1 MSFNLHRIFG
11 ALCLGLCLWACEV
24 VPKPAAFDLEI
35 LETNAIVEDECVL
48 LKARV
53 NYRIADPVQCGFLYG
68 LSEDSLTKCLSESIN
83 GRFFSVTVS
92 GLEYSKEYIY
102 RAFVS
107 NGRNTIYSQTG
118 TFIAPS
124 KQSAGGAVGEEE
136 ETETFYV
143 ELSHL
148 HQSCIFAI
156 FPSDCALDG
165 YQFCDWIGGVGCA
178 NGAIGISASENKTF
192 EARSASL
199 IFSIDQREYTV
210 HVTQHSGLDIVDFK
224 DPQIKEICVSA
235 WDSNSD
241 GELWYHEVAAVTE
254 LNPALFA
261 GVDFA
266 SFEELKFFYNVSLS
280 DYLFEGSSVVSV
292 SLPSGYHKGTG
303 KGIFKDC
310 RYLENVDLVGARNVE
325 AEAFMNCSSLKR
337 VPRMRVD
344 GERAFM
350 GCAALEEVV
359 QRDYSV
365 PEMAFKNCSNLRSF
379 SFDPL
384 PELPENETVGKEAF
398 YGCTSLAE
406 ITIPRKV
413 VSIDIRA
420 FYGCSSLK
428 SVYFSSI
435 TPPSLGTD
443 AFAGTHPDLKFHVP
457 APLVSTYK
465 SAWPELS
472 DRIVAAE

>member
-11 ALCLGLCLWACEV
+11 ALCLGLCLWACEG
-24 VPKPAAFDLEI
+24 VPKPVAFDLEI

-53 NYRIADPVQCGFLYG
+53 NSIIADPVQCGFLYG
-68 LSEDSLTKCLSESIN
+68 LSEDSLTKCLSESSN
-83 GRFFSVTVS
+83 GRFSVTVS

-124 KQSAGGAVGEEE
+124 KQSADGAVGEEE

-148 HQSCIFAI
+148 HQLCYFAV

-165 YQFCDWIGGVGCA
+165 SQFGDWIGRVGCA
-178 NGAIGISASENKTF
+178 NGEIGFSVTENKTF

-199 IFSIDQREYTV
+199 IFYIDQREYTV
-210 HVTQHSGLDIVDFK
+210 NVTQHSSLDIVDFK

-254 LNPALFA
+254 LNPALLA
-261 GVDFA
+261 GVDFV
-266 SFEELKFFYNVSLS
+266 SFEELKFFNNVSLS

-292 SLPSGYHKGTG
+292 SLPSGYGKCGTG

-310 RYLENVDLVGARNVE
+310 RYLENVDLGGRDVE

-337 VPRMRVD
+337 VPRMSVV

-359 QRDYSV
+359 QRCYSV

-379 SFDPL
+379 SFDPD
-384 PELPENETVGKEAF
+384 PYHPENETVGKEAF

-406 ITIPRKV
+406 ITIHREV

-443 AFAGTHPDLKFHVP
+443 AFAGTHPDLKFYVP
-457 APLVSTYK
+457 APLVGIYK
-465 SAWPELS
+465 SAWPDLA

>member
-11 ALCLGLCLWACEV
+11 ALCLGLCLWACEG
-24 VPKPAAFDLEI
+24 VPKPVAFDLEI
-35 LETNAIVEDECVL
+35 LETNAIVEDECVML
-48 LKARV
+48 EARV
-53 NYRIADPVQCGFLYG
+53 NSRIADPVQCGFLYG

-148 HQSCIFAI
+148 HQCCTFAV
-156 FPSDCALDG
+156 FPSDCDLQG
-165 YQFCDWIGGVGCA
+165 FESSDWLGGFHCA
-178 NGAIGISASENKTF
+178 NGALVVEALENKTF
-192 EARSASL
+192 EARNASVKVY
-199 IFSIDQREYTV
+199 IDQREYTV
-210 HVTQHSGLDIVDFK
+210 NVTQHSSLDIVDFK

-235 WDSNSD
+235 WDCNSD
-241 GELWYHEVAAVTE
+241 GELWYHEVAAVTA
-254 LNPALFA
+254 LNPSLFT
-261 GVDFA
+261 GVDFE
-266 SFEELKFFYNVSLS
+266 SFEELKFFNNVTLS

-292 SLPSGYHKGTG
+292 SLPNDYGKGTG

-337 VPRMRVD
+337 VPRMCVV

-379 SFDPL
+379 SFDPV
-384 PELPENETVGKEAF
+384 PYLPENETVGKEAF

-406 ITIPRKV
+406 ITIHREV
-413 VSIDIRA
+413 ASIDIRA

-435 TPPSLGTD
+435 TPPFLGTD
-443 AFAGTHPDLKFHVP
+443 AFAGTHPDLKFYVP

-472 DRIVAAE
+472 DRIVAAQ

>member
-11 ALCLGLCLWACEV
+11 ALCLGLCLWACEG
-24 VPKPAAFDLEI
+24 VPKPVAFDLEI

-48 LKARV
+48 LEARV
-53 NYRIADPVQCGFLYG
+53 NSTIADPVQCGFLYG

-83 GRFFSVTVS
+83 GRFSVTVS

-148 HQSCIFAI
+148 HQICTFAVL
-156 FPSDCALDG
+156 PSDCDLQG
-165 YQFCDWIGGVGCA
+165 FESSDWLGGFGCA
-178 NGAIGISASENKTF
+178 NGALGVEAFENKTF
-192 EARSASL
+192 EARNASVKVY
-199 IFSIDQREYTV
+199 IDQREYTV
-210 HVTQHSGLDIVDFK
+210 NVTQHSSLDIVDFK

-254 LNPALFA
+254 LNPALLA
-261 GVDFA
+261 GVDFV
-266 SFEELKFFYNVSLS
+266 SFEELKFFNNVSLS

-292 SLPSGYHKGTG
+292 SLPNGYRKGTG

-310 RYLENVDLVGARNVE
+310 RYLENVDLGARNVE

-359 QRDYSV
+359 QRCYSV

-379 SFDPL
+379 SFDPT
-384 PELPENETVGKEAF
+384 PYLPENETVGKEAF
-398 YGCTSLAE
+398 YGCTSLTE
-406 ITIPRKV
+406 ITIHREV
-413 VSIDIRA
+413 ASIDIRA

-435 TPPSLGTD
+435 TPPHLGTD
-443 AFAGTHPDLKFHVP
+443 AFAGTHPDLKFYVP

-472 DRIVAAE
+472 DRIVAAW

>member
-11 ALCLGLCLWACEV
+11 ALCLGLCLWACEG
-24 VPKPAAFDLEI
+24 VPKPVAFDLEI
-35 LETNAIVEDECVL
+35 LETNAVVEDECVML
-48 LKARV
+48 EARV
-53 NYRIADPVQCGFLYG
+53 NSAIADPFQCGFLYG

-107 NGRNTIYSQTG
+107 NGRNTIFSQTG
-118 TFIAPS
+118 TFIA
-124 KQSAGGAVGEEE
+124 GAVGEE
-136 ETETFYV
+136 TKTFYV

-148 HQSCIFAI
+148 EQARIFAVL
-156 FPSDCALDG
+156 PSDWEFLKSDLT
-165 YQFCDWIGGVGCA
+165 DWATIGVG
-178 NGAIGISASENKTF
+178 NGPMEIKVWENKTF

-199 IFSIDQREYTV
+199 KFYHIDQPVYTV
-210 HVTQHSGLDIVDFK
+210 NVTQHSCLDIVDFK

-261 GVDFA
+261 GVDFV
-266 SFEELKFFYNVSLS
+266 SFEELKFFNNVSLS

-292 SLPSGYHKGTG
+292 SLPNGNRKGTG

-310 RYLENVDLVGARNVE
+310 RYLENVDLGGRDVE

-337 VPRMRVD
+337 VLLLRVV

-379 SFDPL
+379 SFDPN
-384 PELPENETVGKEAF
+384 PYHPENGTVGKEAF

-406 ITIPRKV
+406 ITILREV
-413 VSIDIRA
+413 ASIDIRA

-443 AFAGTHPDLKFHVP
+443 AFAGTHPDLKFYVP

-472 DRIVAAE
+472 DRIVAYSL

>member
-11 ALCLGLCLWACEV
+11 ALCLGLCLWACEG
-24 VPKPAAFDLEI
+24 VPKPVAFDLEI

-53 NYRIADPVQCGFLYG
+53 NSIIADPVQCGFLYG
-68 LSEDSLTKCLSESIN
+68 LSEDSLTKCLSESSN
-83 GRFFSVTVS
+83 GRFSVTVS

-124 KQSAGGAVGEEE
+124 KQSAGGAVGEE
-136 ETETFYV
+136 TKTFYV

-148 HQSCIFAI
+148 DQSRIIAV
-156 FPSDCALDG
+156 FPSGWDSLGSDHTDWVVVGWNYDG
-165 YQFCDWIGGVGCA
+165 AVQIGVT
-178 NGAIGISASENKTF
+178 ENKTF
-192 EARSASL
+192 DARSASVK
-199 IFSIDQREYTV
+199 FYSIDQRVYTV
-210 HVTQHSGLDIVDFK
+210 NVTQHSSLDIVDFK

-261 GVDFA
+261 GVDFV
-266 SFEELKFFYNVSLS
+266 SFEELKFFNIVSLS

-292 SLPSGYHKGTG
+292 SLPNGYKKGTG

-310 RYLENVDLVGARNVE
+310 RYLENVDLGGRDVE

-337 VPRMRVD
+337 VPRMRVV

-359 QRDYSV
+359 QRCYSV

-379 SFDPL
+379 SFDPDPL
-384 PELPENETVGKEAF
+384 YPENGTVGKEAF

-406 ITIPRKV
+406 ITIHREV

-443 AFAGTHPDLKFHVP
+443 AFAGTHPDLKFYVP
-457 APLVSTYK
+457 ARLVGIYK
-465 SAWPELS
+465 SAWPDFA

>member
-11 ALCLGLCLWACEV
+11 ALCLGLCLWACEG
-24 VPKPAAFDLEI
+24 VPKPVAFDLEI
-35 LETNAIVEDECVL
+35 LETNAIVEDECVML
-48 LKARV
+48 EARV
-53 NYRIADPVQCGFLYG
+53 NSRIADPVQCGFLYG

-148 HQSCIFAI
+148 NQSCTFTV
-156 FPSDCALDG
+156 FPSDCRFDG
-165 YQFCDWIGGVGCA
+165 YAVPDWMFIDGGG
-178 NGAIGISASENKTF
+178 GPIIIYASENKTF
-192 EARSASL
+192 EARSASAE
-199 IFSIDQREYTV
+199 FYIDQRIYPV
-210 HVTQHSGLDIVDFK
+210 NVTQHSSIDIVDFK

-261 GVDFA
+261 GVDFV
-266 SFEELKFFYNVSLS
+266 SFEELKFFNNVSLS

-292 SLPSGYHKGTG
+292 SLPSDYGEGTG

-310 RYLENVDLVGARNVE
+310 RYLENVDLGGRVVE

-337 VPRMRVD
+337 VPRMRVV

-359 QRDYSV
+359 QRCYSV

-379 SFDPL
+379 SFDSPPYL
-384 PELPENETVGKEAF
+384 ENETVGKEAF

-406 ITIPRKV
+406 ITIPLEV

-428 SVYFSSI
+428 SVCFSSI

-443 AFAGTHPDLKFHVP
+443 AFAGTHPDLKFYVP
-457 APLVSTYK
+457 ARLVSFYK
-465 SAWPELS
+465 SAWPDLA
-472 DRIVAAE
+472 DRIVVAE

>member
-1 MSFNLHRIFG
+1 MSFSLHRIFG
-11 ALCLGLCLWACEV
+11 ALCLGLCLWACEG
-24 VPKPAAFDLEI
+24 VPKPVAFDLEI
-35 LETNAIVEDECVL
+35 LETNAIVEDECVML
-48 LKARV
+48 EARV
-53 NYRIADPVQCGFLYG
+53 NSAIADPFQCGFLYG

-83 GRFFSVTVS
+83 GRFSVTVS

-118 TFIAPS
+118 TFIA
-124 KQSAGGAVGEEE
+124 GAVGE

-148 HQSCIFAI
+148 QQGCIFAVL
-156 FPSDCALDG
+156 PPDG
-165 YQFCDWIGGVGCA
+165 DFFGQDPTDWIVGFGWD
-178 NGAIGISASENKTF
+178 NGLIEINVLENKTF
-192 EARSASL
+192 EARSDL
-199 IFSIDQREYTV
+199 VKFYIDQRVYTV
-210 HVTQHSGLDIVDFK
+210 HVTQHSSLDIVDFK

-241 GELWYHEVAAVTE
+241 GELWYHEVVAVTE

-261 GVDFA
+261 GVDFG
-266 SFEELKFFYNVSLS
+266 SFEELKFFKNVSLS

-292 SLPSGYHKGTG
+292 SLPNGYRKGTG

-310 RYLENVDLVGARNVE
+310 RYLENVDLGGRDVE

-337 VPRMRVD
+337 VPRMRVV

-359 QRDYSV
+359 QRCYSV

-379 SFDPL
+379 SFDPT
-384 PELPENETVGKEAF
+384 PPYLPENETVGKEAF

-406 ITIPRKV
+406 ITIPREV
-413 VSIDIRA
+413 ASIDIRA

-443 AFAGTHPDLKFHVP
+443 AFAGTHPDLKFYVP
-457 APLVSTYK
+457 APLVGIYK
-465 SAWPELS
+465 SAWPDLA